1 MDYKFRVYQKWILQ
15 LLRLKIHDANMMN
28 HVSSNLPGEYMNI
41 VEHIEYDIDY
51 KSNSCTIKQ
60 LRGKIRAKEDE
71 IRV

>member
-1 MDYKFRVYQKWILQ
+1 MDHKFRVYQKWILQ

-28 HVSSNLPGEYMNI
+28 HVSSNLPEEYMNI

-51 KSNSCTIKQ
+51 KSNACTIKQ